1 MAPKQKISTTTVT
14 FTSEDFAAIGE
25 HFQKLAEIFG
35 GASRTVGSVAETPK
49 KAVKDPFAPKR
60 PVSSYILFCNDYR
73 EKIKLLEPTL
83 SSQDVSKRMGEL
95 WNGISD
101 EEKKK
106 YEEMSLGLRAK
117 YNEDLSNYNNLKS
130 AVENLE
136 DATVAA
142 LVATNASNPSAS
154 MPGYQ
159 KIAPNSETSF
169 AAIAAP
175 SKPAAA
181 TSAAKKSNKTKA
193 STEVAEKPLK
203 KKKASNAPV
212 TPQKTANITS
222 ADDNDPNS
230 AKKKKKTKKDTKKN

>member
-25 HFQKLAEIFG
+25 HFQKLAEIFS

-49 KAVKDPFAPKR
+49 KTVKDPFAPKR

-142 LVATNASNPSAS
+142 LATTNASNPSAS

-159 KIAPNSETSF
+159 KIAPNSETNF
-169 AAIAAP
+169 AAA

-181 TSAAKKSNKTKA
+181 AAAKKSNKTKA
-193 STEVAEKPLK
+193 STEVADKPLK
-203 KKKASNAPV
+203 KKKATNAPA
-212 TPQKTANITS
+212 TPQKPANITS
-222 ADDNDPNS
+222 ADENDPNS
-230 AKKKKKTKKDTKKN
+230 AKKKKKAKKETKKN